1 MRGHDRDLRLAL
13 GLERLCGV
21 DEAGRGPLAGPVT
34 AAAVILPPDWH
45 LPGLD
50 DSKKLDASR
59 RAVLETGIQE
69 QALGWAVAEATVE
82 EIDRLNI
89 LRATFLA
96 MGRAVEQ
103 LAMAPE
109 FLLVDGRDF
118 PFTDRRGRSLVHGDG
133 ISACVAAA
141 SILAKQS
148 RDRFMERESRLWPA
162 YGFERHKGYG
172 TAFHLQALRDAG
184 PCPLHRRSFAPV
196 RELMGERGVDG
207 QYGQNGQDGQGDV

>member
-13 GLERLCGV
+13 GPGLLCGV

-50 DSKKLDASR
+50 DSKRLDAAR
-59 RAVLETGIQE
+59 RALLETGILE
-69 QALGWAVAEATVE
+69 QALAWAVAEASVE

-103 LAMAPE
+103 LVPAPD

-118 PFTDRRGRSLVHGDG
+118 PFANRRGRSLVHGDG

-141 SILAKQS
+141 SILAKQA
-148 RDRFMERESRLWPA
+148 RDRRMERAALEWPA

-184 PCPLHRRSFAPV
+184 PCPLHRRSFSPV
-196 RELMGERGVDG
+196 RQLLWGEEVDG
-207 QYGQNGQDGQGDV
+207 RDGQDGQDGRGVV